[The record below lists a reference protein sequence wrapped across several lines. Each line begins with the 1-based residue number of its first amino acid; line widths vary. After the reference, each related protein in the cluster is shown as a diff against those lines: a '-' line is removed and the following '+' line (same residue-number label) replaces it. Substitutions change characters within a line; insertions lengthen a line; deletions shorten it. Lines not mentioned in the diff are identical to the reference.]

1 MKRVVVTGMGVI
13 TPVGNS
19 VDEMWKNCLE
29 GNSGI
34 ENLASLDEEYSK
46 AKTKI
51 GGKPKNFDAKEFVK
65 DKKSIRR
72 MEDFSKYAVA
82 AAAQAVQQSGID
94 MSEHENACVSIGV
107 GQGGLEATYK
117 SMGQFHDDKFKKMDP
132 LVIPKIIC
140 NMASFWVSKEFG
152 TTGPTYTPVAAC
164 ASGGQGIAL
173 GAQSIMLGQ
182 CSVAIAGGAESS
194 VTFPYGTAAFDRLTA
209 LNSTWNDRP
218 TEASRPFNKD
228 RAGFVAGSGAGVLVL
243 EEREHAIA
251 RGANILCELVGFGTN
266 ADAYDMVAPM
276 ACGTGAGK
284 CMQLSLDMAGCDPK
298 EGGFINMHGTSTP
311 VGDIAET
318 TAIKNVFGD
327 HAYELVAN
335 STKSVM
341 GHCIGAAGGIEAV
354 VTIMSL
360 LNQTA
365 TPTINL
371 NNPDPECDLNYS
383 PNEPTKLDTNY
394 GMSNSFGF
402 GGVNTTL
409 LFKV

>member
-34 ENLASLDEEYSK
+34 ENLLIKDEKFS
-46 AKTKI
+46 KTKTHI
-51 GGKPKNFDAKEFVK
+51 GGLVK
-65 DKKSIRR
+65 DFNPRDFISERKSIKR
-72 MEDFSKYAVA
+72 MEKFSQYAVA
-82 AAAQAVQQSGID
+82 AASQAVTQSGLPKEAFSD
-94 MSEHENACVSIGV
+94 ACVSVGV
-107 GQGGLEATYK
+107 GQGGLEKTYTDIVN
-117 SMGQFHDDKFKKMDP
+117 FYDDKYKKIDP
-132 LVIPKIIC
+132 LGVPKIIC
-140 NMASFWVSKEFG
+140 NMASFWVSKEFA

-182 CSVAIAGGAESS
+182 TNLAIAGGSEHS
-194 VTFPYGTAAFDRLTA
+194 VTFPFGTAMFDRLTA
-209 LNSTWNDRP
+209 LNNSWNDRP
-218 TEASRPFNKD
+218 TEASRPFNVD
-228 RAGFVAGSGAGVLVL
+228 RAGFVAGSGAGILVL
-243 EEREHAIA
+243 EEYEHAKA
-251 RGANILCELVGFGTN
+251 RGANILAELVGFGTN

-284 CMQLSLDMAGCDPK
+284 CMELSLKMADCDP
-298 EGGFINMHGTSTP
+298 EDVGFINMHGTSTP

-318 TAIKNVFGD
+318 TAIKRVFGEHSYD
-327 HAYELVAN
+327 LVAN

-360 LNQTA
+360 INQTA

-371 NNPDPECDLNYS
+371 DNPDPECDLNYS
-383 PNEPTKLDTNY
+383 PNRPTKIDTKY